1 MLRSPLIGELCLCLI
16 TWAPGV
22 THCHGR
28 RMLVA
33 LPQGLN
39 LLDGGLDRL
48 VRLVDLLTRGLG
60 RPLCLIDLIEGGGT
74 WSSDLPRIL
83 ARWGTWSYTPPRT
96 LARRAS

>member
-22 THCHGR
+22 THCRGR

-33 LPQGLN
+33 LTQGLN

-60 RPLCLIDLIEGGGT
+60 RPLCLIDLIEGG
-74 WSSDLPRIL
+74 DLVVR
-83 ARWGTWSYTPPRT
+83 S
-96 LARRAS
+96 ASHTCSVGDLVIHPT